1 MVEKRWFAVSDMPG
15 FETGISS
22 AYGGLP
28 PVLVSH
34 RMLSSGGNRGKNK
47 KKVFL
52 VYSTQYKIK

>member
-1 MVEKRWFAVSDMPG
+1 MPG

-34 RMLSSGGNRGKNK
+34 RMLSSGGNRGKKRRK
-47 KKVFL
+47 KFF
-52 VYSTQYKIK
+52 